1 MKRIFYFLIFLLVV
15 ACKDDDS
22 FSASSSL
29 KLSFTVD
36 TLKLDTVFSRTPS
49 STYSFWVHNRNNDGI
64 RLQSIRLKRGNQSG
78 YRVNVDG
85 IYLDN
90 GNGAQTNNV
99 EIRKKDSI
107 LVFVELTAP
116 EVYRETPT
124 LVEDD
129 LLFLLESGAEQKVL
143 LQAWAWDAIKL
154 YSPVIGEDSVIDSRV
169 PYIIYGDMT
178 VKEGVTLTIRNTSFY
193 FHEGSGL
200 EVYGRLNTENCLM
213 RGDRL
218 DRMFSYLPYDR
229 ICGQWKGIH
238 LYTSSTE
245 NILIDT
251 EIRNPEYGII
261 CDSAAIGDTYRLRM
275 LRCVVHNCKGVGVE
289 LNKAYALLENCQ
301 LTNTLGDCLSI
312 SGGNA
317 EIQYCTIAQFYPFSA
332 NRGAA
337 LYLTNQYSS
346 LERFICE
353 GSIITGYEEDVVMG
367 SQKGDDTA
375 FNYSFKNC
383 LLRTPMV
390 DDAKHYSDIIW
401 ESINDSIQG
410 TKHFVT
416 IDEENLYYDFHLVPK
431 SPAVG
436 LGCY

>member
-1 MKRIFYFLIFLLVV
+1 MKRILYFLIFLLVV

-90 GNGAQTNNV
+90 ANGAQTNNV

-245 NILIDT
+245 HILIDT

>member
-1 MKRIFYFLIFLLVV
+1 MKRIFYFLILLMVV

-90 GNGAQTNNV
+90 ANGAQTNNV

-416 IDEENLYYDFHLVPK
+416 IDEKNLYYDFHLVPK

>member
-1 MKRIFYFLIFLLVV
+1 MKRILYFLIFLLVV

-90 GNGAQTNNV
+90 ANGAQTNNV

-154 YSPVIGEDSVIDSRV
+154 YSPVIGEDSVIDSHV

-193 FHEGSGL
+193 FHESSGL
-200 EVYGRLNTENCLM
+200 EVYGSLNT
-213 RGDRL
+213 
-218 DRMFSYLPYDR
+218 
-229 ICGQWKGIH
+229 
-238 LYTSSTE
+238 
-245 NILIDT
+245 
-251 EIRNPEYGII
+251 
-261 CDSAAIGDTYRLRM
+261 
-275 LRCVVHNCKGVGVE
+275 
-289 LNKAYALLENCQ
+289 
-301 LTNTLGDCLSI
+301 
-312 SGGNA
+312 
-317 EIQYCTIAQFYPFSA
+317 
-332 NRGAA
+332 
-337 LYLTNQYSS
+337 
-346 LERFICE
+346 
-353 GSIITGYEEDVVMG
+353 
-367 SQKGDDTA
+367 
-375 FNYSFKNC
+375 
-383 LLRTPMV
+383 
-390 DDAKHYSDIIW
+390 
-401 ESINDSIQG
+401 
-410 TKHFVT
+410 
-416 IDEENLYYDFHLVPK
+416 
-431 SPAVG
+431 
-436 LGCY
+436 

>member
-1 MKRIFYFLIFLLVV
+1 
-15 ACKDDDS
+15 
-22 FSASSSL
+22 
-29 KLSFTVD
+29 
-36 TLKLDTVFSRTPS
+36 
-49 STYSFWVHNRNNDGI
+49 
-64 RLQSIRLKRGNQSG
+64 
-78 YRVNVDG
+78 VNVDG

>member
-1 MKRIFYFLIFLLVV
+1 MKRIFYFLILLMVV

-29 KLSFTVD
+29 KLSFSVD

-49 STYSFWVHNRNNDGI
+49 STYSFWVYNRHDDGI
-64 RLQSIRLKRGNQSG
+64 RLQSVRLRRGNQSG

-90 GNGAQTNNV
+90 ANGAQTNDV
-99 EIRKKDSI
+99 EIRRKDSV

-116 EVYRETPT
+116 EVYKDTPT
-124 LVEDD
+124 LLEDD
-129 LLFLLESGAEQKVL
+129 LLFLLESGTEQKVL

-154 YSPVIGEDSVIDSRV
+154 YSPVIEKDSVIASRV

-178 VKEGVTLTIRNTSFY
+178 IKEGAKLTIRNTSLY
-193 FHEGSGL
+193 FHAGSGL
-200 EVYGRLNTENCLM
+200 EVYGSLNTENCLM

-229 ICGQWKGIH
+229 ISGQWKGIH
-238 LYTSSTE
+238 LYASSKG
-245 NILIDT
+245 NLLIDT

-261 CDSAAIGDTYRLRM
+261 CDSASIDDAYRLRM
-275 LRCVVHNCKGVGVE
+275 LRCIVHNCKGAGVE
-289 LNKAYALLENCQ
+289 LNQTYALLENCQ
-301 LTNTLGDCLSI
+301 LTNSLGDCLKV
-312 SGGNA
+312 SGGHA

-337 LYLTNQYSS
+337 LYLTNQYAP

-353 GSIITGYEEDVVMG
+353 GSIITGYEDDVVMG
-367 SQKGDDTA
+367 SQKGDMA
-375 FNYSFKNC
+375 FNYSFNNC
-383 LLRTPMV
+383 LLRTPKV
-390 DDAKHYSDIIW
+390 DDAEHYNDIIW
-401 ESINDSIQG
+401 ESMNDSIQG

-416 IDEENLYYDFHLVPK
+416 IDEENLY
-431 SPAVG
+431 
-436 LGCY
+436 

>member
-1 MKRIFYFLIFLLVV
+1 MKRIFYFLILLMVV

-29 KLSFTVD
+29 KLSFSVD

-49 STYSFWVHNRNNDGI
+49 STYSFWVYNRHDDGI
-64 RLQSIRLKRGNQSG
+64 RLQSVRLRRGNQSG

-90 GNGAQTNNV
+90 ANGAQTNDV
-99 EIRKKDSI
+99 EIRKKDSV

-116 EVYRETPT
+116 EVYKDTPT
-124 LVEDD
+124 LLEDD
-129 LLFLLESGAEQKVL
+129 LLFLLESGTEQKVL

-154 YSPVIGEDSVIDSRV
+154 YSPVIEKDSVIASRV

-178 VKEGVTLTIRNTSFY
+178 IKEGAKLTIRNTSLY
-193 FHEGSGL
+193 FHAGSGL
-200 EVYGRLNTENCLM
+200 EVYGSLNTENCLM

-229 ICGQWKGIH
+229 ISGQWKGIH
-238 LYTSSTE
+238 LYASSKG
-245 NILIDT
+245 NLLIDT

-261 CDSAAIGDTYRLRM
+261 CDSASIDDAYRLRM
-275 LRCVVHNCKGVGVE
+275 LRCIVHNCKGAGVE
-289 LNKAYALLENCQ
+289 LNQTYALLENCQ
-301 LTNTLGDCLSI
+301 LTNTLGDCLKV
-312 SGGNA
+312 SGGHA

-337 LYLTNQYSS
+337 LYLTNQYAP
-346 LERFICE
+346 LERFVCE
-353 GSIITGYEEDVVMG
+353 GCIVTGYEEDVVMG
-367 SQKGDDTA
+367 SQKGDMA
-375 FNYSFKNC
+375 FNYSFNNC
-383 LLRTPMV
+383 LLRTPKV
-390 DDAKHYSDIIW
+390 DDAEHYNDIIW
-401 ESINDSIQG
+401 ESMNDSIQG

-416 IDEENLYYDFHLVPK
+416 IDEENLYYDFHLVPE